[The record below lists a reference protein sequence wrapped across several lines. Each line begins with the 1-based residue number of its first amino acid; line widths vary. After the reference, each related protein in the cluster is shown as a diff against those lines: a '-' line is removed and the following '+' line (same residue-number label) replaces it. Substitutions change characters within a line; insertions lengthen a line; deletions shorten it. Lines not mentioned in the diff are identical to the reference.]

1 MQSLETS
8 NKFPRI
14 NPGVFMAVSTEQQI
28 LIEQRVTNE
37 AKSIGASYL
46 LWFFVGYLG
55 GHRFYLDRKGSA
67 IVMLLLT
74 IFGVILSVVG
84 VGFILLAVVGIWALV
99 DAFLIPGMVAE
110 QKNKVRNNLLQQ
122 AMLSAN

>member
-1 MQSLETS
+1 MG
-8 NKFPRI
+8 I
-14 NPGVFMAVSTEQQI
+14 STEQQI

-55 GHRFYLDRKGSA
+55 GHRFYLGQKGTA
-67 IVMLLLT
+67 IAMLLLT
-74 IFGVILSVVG
+74 IVGAVTSFIG
-84 VGFILLAVVGIWALV
+84 VGMVLLVIVGIWALV

-110 QKNKVRNNLLQQ
+110 HKNKVRNELLQQ
-122 AMLSAN
+122 ALIAQA

>member
-1 MQSLETS
+1 VIDL
-8 NKFPRI
+8 
-14 NPGVFMAVSTEQQI
+14 GALMAVSTEQQI

-55 GHRFYLDRKGSA
+55 GHRFYLGRKGSA
-67 IVMLLLT
+67 IAMLLLT
-74 IFGVILSVVG
+74 VFGVLLSFVG
-84 VGFILLAVVGIWALV
+84 VGLVFLGIVGVWALV

-110 QKNKVRNNLLQQ
+110 QKNKVRNDLLQQ
-122 AMLSAN
+122 ALIAGN

>member
-1 MQSLETS
+1 
-8 NKFPRI
+8 
-14 NPGVFMAVSTEQQI
+14 MAVSTEQQI

-55 GHRFYLDRKGSA
+55 GHRFYLGRKGSA
-67 IVMLLLT
+67 IAMMLLS

-84 VGFILLAVVGIWALV
+84 IGFILLIVVGVWALV

-110 QKNKVRNNLLQQ
+110 QKNKVRNDLLQQ
-122 AMLSAN
+122 AMLSGN

>member
-1 MQSLETS
+1 MNVGAL
-8 NKFPRI
+8 
-14 NPGVFMAVSTEQQI
+14 MAVSTEQQI

-55 GHRFYLDRKGSA
+55 GHRFYLGRKGSA
-67 IVMLLLT
+67 IAMLLLT
-74 IFGVILSVVG
+74 VFGVLLSFVG
-84 VGFILLAVVGIWALV
+84 VGLVFLGIVGVWALV

-110 QKNKVRNNLLQQ
+110 QKNKVRNDLLQQ
-122 AMLSAN
+122 ALLSGN

>member
-1 MQSLETS
+1 
-8 NKFPRI
+8 
-14 NPGVFMAVSTEQQI
+14 MAVSTEQQI

-55 GHRFYLDRKGSA
+55 GHRFYLGRKGSA
-67 IVMLLLT
+67 IAMMLLS

-84 VGFILLAVVGIWALV
+84 IGFILLIVVGVWALV

-110 QKNKVRNNLLQQ
+110 QKNKVRNDLLQQ

>member
-1 MQSLETS
+1 
-8 NKFPRI
+8 
-14 NPGVFMAVSTEQQI
+14 MAVSTEQQI

-37 AKSIGASYL
+37 AKSVGASYA

-55 GHRFYLDRKGSA
+55 GHRFYLGRKGSA

-74 IFGVILSVVG
+74 IFGVLLSFVG

-110 QKNKVRNNLLQQ
+110 QKNKVRNDLLQQ
-122 AMLSAN
+122 AMLSSK